1 MSQFLITYFVQPQF
15 PTAEEGK
22 VHMGRWMD

>member
-22 VHMGRWMD
+22 AHMGSCMD